1 MKGFSLQYE
10 AFQHVLKIV
19 FSKQAPQSL
28 SQNLL
33 VPNIFKTNFKNNQN
47 SVTCSLINVM
57 RLNLCLLH
65 QLFSEKDQMCYIWL
79 SPRQSLRKG
88 LGGEVVYLEG
98 E

>member
-47 SVTCSLINVM
+47 SVCNMLINK
-57 RLNLCLLH
+57 C
-65 QLFSEKDQMCYIWL
+65 D
-79 SPRQSLRKG
+79 
-88 LGGEVVYLEG
+88 EVKPMFITSVIQ
-98 E
+98 